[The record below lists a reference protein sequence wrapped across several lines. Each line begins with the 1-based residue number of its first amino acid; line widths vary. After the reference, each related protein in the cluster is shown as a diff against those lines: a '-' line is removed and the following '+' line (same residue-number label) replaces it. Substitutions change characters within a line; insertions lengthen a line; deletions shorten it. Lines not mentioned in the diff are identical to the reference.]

1 MELPIDHFRLL
12 GVSPSANAEEVLR
25 AFQLRLDRPPK
36 QGFTYEVLAQRAELL
51 RLSADLLSNP
61 NERQSYELALVEG
74 SSGLDLSSNREVA
87 GLLLLWESN
96 SSLQAFKLAKKAL
109 QPPQAPALG
118 SGRESDLTLIA
129 ALSCRDASNNEQACR
144 RYASGADLLQE
155 GIQLLQRMGKLVDER
170 KTLESDLETLLPYR
184 ILDLLSREKED
195 ENSHQEGLI
204 LLEDFVYKRGG
215 LEGKRNSKKIAGL
228 NQNDFELFFLQ
239 IRRFLT
245 AKEQSKLY
253 VNWYRRGSEDAGFL
267 AAFALIASGFTHRK
281 PELLLEARK
290 YLRNININ
298 GFDPMPLVGC
308 IDLLLGDVKQA
319 ESRFRSS
326 SDEKLKDWL
335 GNYPGEPLAALCD
348 YCRNWLKKDVL
359 IGFSDID
366 IQAVN
371 LDEWFA
377 NQEVQLY
384 VEKLETKSAL
394 GIAKAGF
401 SFLSSLAPEQEI
413 DNNLSKNIYEDEADL
428 PMPGG
433 SLDDTLKENI
443 FKSRL
448 QNNEGFLR
456 SLLLKNIILKYHSIV
471 AFIKESDFKTL
482 VLKRPIYSSALAFGG
497 LFIIGTS
504 LGIVLQRKPS
514 NNNDFNKIL
523 TSEVDKIEDVKIKD
537 NSSKKIVN
545 DNEISIK
552 ENSIPISSSSPTDSE
567 IQFLIESWLKGKSD
581 VLKGLESEILPL
593 VASPNLYDIEIE
605 RRNKYKKLGQNII
618 IDAKITS
625 INIVKKTNKRIE
637 ADVQMKYEDKKIS
650 SSGEIIESSV
660 YPSLKVKY
668 IIGKNKNNWQ
678 IIDYISRN

>member
-36 QGFTYEVLAQRAELL
+36 QGFTYEVLAQRSELL

-61 NERQSYELALVEG
+61 AERQSYELALIEG

-96 SSLQAFKLAKKAL
+96 ASLQAFKLAKKAL

-129 ALSCRDASNNEQACR
+129 ALSCRDASIDEQASR

-155 GIQLLQRMGKLVDER
+155 GIQLLQRMGKLVEER
-170 KTLESDLETLLPYR
+170 KTLESDLENLLPYR
-184 ILDLLSREKED
+184 ILDLLSRDKED
-195 ENSHQEGLI
+195 EKSHQEGLI
-204 LLEDFVYKRGG
+204 FLEDFVNKRGG
-215 LEGKRNSKKIAGL
+215 LEGKRNSGNIAGL
-228 NQNDFELFFLQ
+228 NQSDFELFFLQ

-267 AAFALIASGFTHRK
+267 AAFALIASGFSDRK
-281 PELLLEARK
+281 PELLQEARK

-308 IDLLLGDVKQA
+308 LDLLLGDVKQA

-335 GNYPGEPLAALCD
+335 DNYPGETLAALCD

-359 IGFSDID
+359 VGFKDIS

-371 LDEWFA
+371 LDDWFA

-384 VEKLETKSAL
+384 VEQLETKGAL

-401 SFLSSLAPEQEI
+401 SFLSALAPEQEI
-413 DNNLSKNIYEDEADL
+413 ENNSLKNLDEAPGDL
-428 PMPGG
+428 QMPGG
-433 SLDDTLKENI
+433 SLDDNFKEK
-443 FKSRL
+443 FLKSRL
-448 QNNEGFLR
+448 QSKEVFLR
-456 SLLLKNIILKYHSIV
+456 SNLVKKIISKYYSTFELIKN
-471 AFIKESDFKTL
+471 SDFKSFI
-482 VLKRPIYSSALAFGG
+482 LKRPFYTSALAFIG
-497 LFIIGTS
+497 LFILGTS
-504 LGIVLQRKPS
+504 LGILIERNPS
-514 NNNDFNKIL
+514 EKNNLNNISN
-523 TSEVDKIEDVKIKD
+523 SEVVKPEGIKIKD
-537 NSSKKIVN
+537 NGSTKIVN
-545 DNEISIK
+545 DK
-552 ENSIPISSSSPTDSE
+552 ERLDINQSIPLISSSPTDQE
-567 IQFLIESWLKGKSD
+567 IKFLIESWLKGKAD
-581 VLKGLESEILPL
+581 ILKGLESEILSD
-593 VASPNLYDIEIE
+593 VASPNLYNIEIA
-605 RRNKYKKLGQNII
+605 RRNKYNTLGQNII

-625 INIVKKTNKRIE
+625 IDIVKKTDKRIE
-637 ADVQMKYEDKKIS
+637 ANVEMKYEDKKIS
-650 SSGEIIESSV
+650 SSGEIIEASV

-678 IIDYISRN
+678 IVDYISGN